1 MEMRDYSRA
10 RWVPLLILVGILA
23 ACSPAV
29 TPTADAPKPTANA
42 PTPTPTP
49 APPPAPT
56 PAAPQASCDDSA
68 ITLLDRVDAGIHGAI
83 VADVLHMGGATA
95 PATCMAPANSSL
107 LAGLSIPD
115 DRTAQ
120 VQQPRYYLIVV
131 GYPDGDNRLY
141 VVRRGDGTT
150 CVIDTN
156 DECIA
161 QVTDLADAF
170 DVGDLPDDV
179 EPTIPAGRPTAVN
192 PEPAA
197 PNEPVNPGEPG
208 APSAPGGLPAAPKA
222 AFDPEPRDGAT
233 GEPVQTRILN
243 WTSPDAKRWEVYW
256 GTEKNLAADAYL
268 KTPVLASVELVYIQR
283 PGARWTDVWLAGNTT
298 YYWRVDAIND
308 AGTTRGPVWSFTTGE
323 APAPPSSAEPETGPP
338 SSVAAVT
345 ITTPGKGYT
354 TPPEVSLVGGG
365 GSGATAVAVLNG
377 SVTEV
382 TITHRGNGFYENPVL
397 EFTENYSGPYCCRG
411 HGATAYAT
419 VTLDEVWGARIDNP
433 GSGYTSPPDVTFS
446 GGGGS
451 GATGRTFLWSEG
463 LCCTQV
469 GAVTVDNPGSGYTS
483 PPDVTFSG
491 GGGSGGAAGTAVLE
505 SGGVASVSLTNG
517 GSYNRTPDISFSGG
531 GGSGAAATAALLS
544 GGINGFGMTNKGSG
558 YHSVPTVSFSGG
570 GGSGAA
576 ATAFLSGYLSS
587 VVITNGGHSYH
598 VPPQVDY
605 RLGGG
610 GNAQFI
616 AKISGGVAAVFIT
629 DRGSGYTSAPSVVFS
644 GGGGSG
650 ATAAAT
656 LEEE

>member
-10 RWVPLLILVGILA
+10 RWVPLLILVGIVA

-49 APPPAPT
+49 T

-68 ITLLDRVDAGIHGAI
+68 ITLLDRGDAGIHGAI

-120 VQQPRYYLIVV
+120 VQQSRYYLIVV
-131 GYPDGDNRLY
+131 GYPDGDNRMYLLSS
-141 VVRRGDGTT
+141 RGDGTT
-150 CVIDTN
+150 CVIDTIDTN
-156 DECIA
+156 GECVA
-161 QVTDLADAF
+161 QVTDLADDF

-179 EPTIPAGRPTAVN
+179 EPIIPAGRPTAVA
-192 PEPAA
+192 PEEPAA

-222 AFDPEPRDGAT
+222 AFDPYPRDGAT
-233 GEPVQTRILN
+233 GAPVSTPILD

-268 KTPVLASVELVYIQR
+268 KTPILASVEFTSIQR
-283 PGARWTDVWLAGNTT
+283 PGARWTDIWLAGNTT
-298 YYWRVDAIND
+298 YYWRVDSIND

-323 APAPPSSAEPETGPP
+323 LPAVPSAVEPETGPP

-397 EFTENYSGPYCCRG
+397 EFTENYNGPYCCRG

-419 VTLDEVWGARIDNP
+419 VTLDEVWGVSIDNP
-433 GSGYTSPPDVTFS
+433 GTYTSPPDVTFS

-451 GATGRTFLWSEG
+451 GATAFARLWSEG
-463 LCCTQV
+463 HCCSRV
-469 GAVTVDNPGSGYTS
+469 SVVRVDNPGSGYTS
-483 PPDVTFSG
+483 PPDVTFSRGFG
-491 GGGSGGAAGTAVLE
+491 GIRATGTAVLE
-505 SGGVASVSLTNG
+505 SGGVAAVSLTKR
-517 GSYNRTPDISFSGG
+517 GSYTSAPSISFSGG
-531 GGSGAAATAALLS
+531 GGSGAAATAALFS
-544 GGINGFGMTNKGSG
+544 GLGVVAMTNKGSG

-570 GGSGAA
+570 EGSGAA